1 MISMSE
7 QRIKPGPCP
16 AREKVLAAAK
26 DVAKAALLEVTP
38 ASNVGRHAGFVYE
51 GERLVTHVFECLK
64 PGYRGWYW
72 TVTLTRAV
80 RKTHVTVN
88 EVLLRPGQDALLA
101 PQWIPWADRLRPED
115 VGPSDRLPYRQND
128 PNLTQNSDPVLMT
141 SMEATDSDADA
152 AQQWEPGLGRTRVL
166 SEEGRSKAYRR
177 WYRSDAGPR
186 NQATRD
192 AEEHCSTCGY
202 LVKMAGSARQVFGA
216 CANEWSPFDGR
227 VVSLDH
233 GCGAHSETDVHKAPS
248 LWEHNPPVVDELGV
262 DYLTRTPQC

>member
-128 PNLTQNSDPVLMT
+128 PNLTQNSDV
-141 SMEATDSDADA
+141 ERVIDA
-152 AQQWEPGLGRTRVL
+152 AGGFGST
-166 SEEGRSKAYRR
+166 
-177 WYRSDAGPR
+177 DAGPR